1 MNSRRLCALLTE
13 AIFLS
18 SLVLKMSSVRQ
29 PAAENAHSVDS
40 DEKRQALNNNNHHL
54 HRSAL
59 GGCCSLSLA
68 LNMPHVC
75 LDADKQMRCLL

>member
-29 PAAENAHSVDS
+29 PAAENAHSVGS

-59 GGCCSLSLA
+59 GDCFSLA